1 MPRFEARTTIA
12 APIEKVFRFRLDL
25 TTLPRYNPD
34 VSDVRLVAG
43 EALQPGATYTFRLR
57 IAPGWTTT
65 ATLRVTDVEAPVR
78 VGFAIES
85 IMNAR
90 ETCTFAVTTVAGA
103 LATELT
109 FATEVPSVRGP
120 LAPLVDRLF
129 VVPNLKKQTLREL
142 EWMKGC
148 LETK

>member
-1 MPRFEARTTIA
+1 MMT
-12 APIEKVFRFRLDL
+12 FRFLR
-25 TTLPRYNPD
+25 TINGVTSPVVFQTYA
-34 VSDVRLVAG
+34 AG
-43 EALQPGATYTFRLR
+43 VTEELMPNFVGSPSAYFVWAEPQDGIT
-57 IAPGWTTT
+57 APADFNKAGS
-65 ATLRVTDVEAPVR
+65 VY
-78 VGFAIES
+78 

-103 LATELT
+103 PATELT
-109 FATEVPSVRGP
+109 FATEVPSIRGP

-129 VVPNLKKQTLREL
+129 VIPNLKKQTLREL